1 MHLSGFPSERIR
13 PDASFPGAL
22 LKAILSDPLY
32 QCEKGK
38 EYSMLHIISDST
50 CDLSPELIERYQIRI
65 LPLNVNLGEET
76 YIDGKTITPEELY
89 AWSDRTRQTPKT
101 AVFSETTAMD
111 LFSECL
117 KDGGEIICFAISESM
132 SASAQV
138 MRMAASELHAEDR
151 VHVVDSANL
160 STGISLLI
168 LLAADLAAEGRPV
181 AEILEIIEKKKPLV
195 RSSFVVDTLT
205 YLHRGGRCSGA
216 AALVGTVLKLHP
228 TILVHN
234 GKMEVG
240 KKYHSGIFNVLKR
253 YEKDLE
259 PDLLRAEPR
268 RVFITHS
275 GCNPEWVAEL
285 QETLQALHYFDEV
298 LVTRAGSV
306 VSSHCGPNTLG
317 ILYMEKEDAGSV

>member
-1 MHLSGFPSERIR
+1 
-13 PDASFPGAL
+13 
-22 LKAILSDPLY
+22 
-32 QCEKGK
+32 
-38 EYSMLHIISDST
+38 MLHIISDST

-138 MRMAASELHAEDR
+138 MRMAAAELHAEDR

-205 YLHRGGRCSGA
+205 YLHRGG
-216 AALVGTVLKLHP
+216 
-228 TILVHN
+228 
-234 GKMEVG
+234 
-240 KKYHSGIFNVLKR
+240 
-253 YEKDLE
+253 
-259 PDLLRAEPR
+259 
-268 RVFITHS
+268 
-275 GCNPEWVAEL
+275 
-285 QETLQALHYFDEV
+285 
-298 LVTRAGSV
+298 
-306 VSSHCGPNTLG
+306 
-317 ILYMEKEDAGSV
+317 